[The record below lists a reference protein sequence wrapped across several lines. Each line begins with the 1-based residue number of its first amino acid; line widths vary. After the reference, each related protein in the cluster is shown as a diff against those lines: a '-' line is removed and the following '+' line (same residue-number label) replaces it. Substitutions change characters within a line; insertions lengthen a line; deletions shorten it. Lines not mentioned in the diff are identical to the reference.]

1 MASIDLSFSSAP
13 RGARSGGKAA
23 PAKKAK
29 KQKREFRT
37 TKTKAA
43 REEKEVDL
51 GAAKARALEGL
62 DHLGKQ
68 KFTAGPG
75 GYDLK
80 HWLKSLNLLLDDL
93 ESKVKAEEM
102 PAGYAEKRA
111 EVNARF
117 AAGVDTSKVESE
129 VEMIRKEE
137 AEIKSTF
144 DREKERITARLVTLK
159 VEKDGK
165 GKEIEAQKAALEEIR
180 AKRKSA
186 SFFSKLVGR
195 SGPPTEPVELKI
207 KELEKGSA
215 SLEDEALNLQSVRA
229 SIERDGGKPS
239 GLYEQQWIRLDAI
252 GVRLTELEAEM
263 QEKSQLAKER
273 EEATASLAELVSKIE
288 PKAVPK
294 PK

>member
-62 DHLGKQ
+62 AHLGKQ
-68 KFTAGPG
+68 RFTTEPG

-93 ESKVKAEEM
+93 ESKVKADVL
-102 PAGYAEKRA
+102 PAGYPGKRA
-111 EVNARF
+111 EVTARF
-117 AAGVDTSKVESE
+117 AAGVDTSKLESE
-129 VEMIRKEE
+129 VEVIRKEE
-137 AEIKSTF
+137 AEIKTTF

-165 GKEIEAQKAALEEIR
+165 GKEIEAQGAELEEIR

-186 SFFSKLVGR
+186 SFFSKLVGK

-239 GLYEQQWIRLDAI
+239 GLYEQQWLRLDAI
-252 GVRLTELEAEM
+252 VVRLKELEAEM
-263 QEKSQLAKER
+263 QERTQLAKER
-273 EEATASLAELVSKIE
+273 EEATTALAELVSKIE
-288 PKAVPK
+288 PKAAPK

>member
-62 DHLGKQ
+62 AHLGKQ
-68 KFTAGPG
+68 RFTAEPG

-93 ESKVKAEEM
+93 ESKVKAEEL
-102 PAGYAEKRA
+102 PAGYPGKRA
-111 EVNARF
+111 EVTARF
-117 AAGVDTSKVESE
+117 AAGVDTSKLESE
-129 VEMIRKEE
+129 VEVIRKEE

-165 GKEIEAQKAALEEIR
+165 GKEIEAQKAALEEIM

-215 SLEDEALNLQSVRA
+215 SLEDEALNLQRHHS
-229 SIERDGGKPS
+229 P
-239 GLYEQQWIRLDAI
+239 RLH
-252 GVRLTELEAEM
+252 RRR
-263 QEKSQLAKER
+263 R
-273 EEATASLAELVSKIE
+273 ESNPPAMPTASAPSDRHSGDSAA
-288 PKAVPK
+288 PAHPGHS
-294 PK
+294 